1 MMYEELSSGSRTRRT
16 ITGAARVLLD
26 LGIEVDGP
34 LVLGLSLI
42 AAYGLVVLYS
52 ASGQDMHTILRT
64 AARLLLGVIAM
75 LLLARVNPNFLRRS
89 TPWLYAAGCLLLVI
103 VAAVGHI
110 GLGAQRWLDLGF
122 FRFQPSELMKLA
134 VPMMCAWYLHERPL
148 PPGWTSLAVLAVLI
162 LVPVGLVAVQPDLGT
177 AALIAVGGALVIV
190 LAGLRVRVMVG
201 LLAIGAAAAWFGWS
215 FMHDYQRKRV
225 LTFLNPQTDPL
236 GAGYHIIQSQIAIGS
251 GGVFGKGWMNGSQA
265 QLQFLPER
273 STDFIF
279 AVIGEEFGL
288 IGLLLLLVLYVGVVA
303 RAIFLATQT
312 QDTFA
317 RLLAGSLALTF
328 FVYVFINAGMVTG
341 LLPVVGV
348 PLPLVSYG
356 GSSVVTLLAGFG
368 ILMALYSRRKLVG
381 S

>member
-1 MMYEELSSGSRTRRT
+1 MIYEEISQGSRTRRT
-16 ITGAARVLLD
+16 LSGAARVLLE
-26 LGIEVDGP
+26 LRIDGP
-34 LVLGLSLI
+34 LVVGLSLI

-52 ASGQDMHTILRT
+52 ASGQNLPTVLRT
-64 AARLLLGVIAM
+64 VARLVLGTIAM

-89 TPWLYAAGCLLLVI
+89 TPWIYAAGCVLLLI
-103 VAAVGHI
+103 VAAIGHVGM
-110 GLGAQRWLDLGF
+110 GAQRWLNLGL

-134 VPMMCAWYLHERPL
+134 VPMMCAWFLHERAL
-148 PPGWTSLAVLAVLI
+148 PPGWGALATVGVLI
-162 LVPVGLVAVQPDLGT
+162 LLPVGLVAVQPDLGT
-177 AALIAVGGALVIV
+177 AALIAVAGALVIV
-190 LAGLRVRVMVG
+190 LAGLRVRFMAG
-201 LLAIGAAAAWFGWS
+201 LVALGAAAAWFGWS

-265 QLQFLPER
+265 QLEFLPER

-288 IGLLLLLVLYVGVVA
+288 LGLLLLLLLYVFVVC
-303 RAIFLATQT
+303 RAIYLATQT
-312 QDTFA
+312 QDTYA

-356 GSSVVTLLAGFG
+356 GSSVVTVLAGFG
-368 ILMALYSRRKLVG
+368 ILMALYSRRKLIG

>member
-1 MMYEELSSGSRTRRT
+1 MIYEEISQGSRTRRT
-16 ITGAARVLLD
+16 LSGAARVLLE
-26 LGIEVDGP
+26 LRIDGP
-34 LVLGLSLI
+34 LVVGLSLI

-52 ASGQDMHTILRT
+52 ASGQNLPTVLRT
-64 AARLLLGVIAM
+64 VARLVLGTIAM

-89 TPWLYAAGCLLLVI
+89 TPWIYAAGCVLLLI
-103 VAAVGHI
+103 VAAIGHVGM
-110 GLGAQRWLDLGF
+110 GAQRWLNLGL

-134 VPMMCAWYLHERPL
+134 VPMMCAWFLHERAL
-148 PPGWTSLAVLAVLI
+148 PPGWGALATVGVLI
-162 LVPVGLVAVQPDLGT
+162 LLPVGLVAVQPDLGT
-177 AALIAVGGALVIV
+177 AALIAVAGALVVV
-190 LAGLRVRVMVG
+190 LAGLRVRFMAG
-201 LLAIGAAAAWFGWS
+201 LLALGAAAAWFGWS

-265 QLQFLPER
+265 QLEFLPER

-288 IGLLLLLVLYVGVVA
+288 LGLLLLLLLYVFVA
-303 RAIFLATQT
+303 GRAIYLATQT
-312 QDTFA
+312 QDTYA

-356 GSSVVTLLAGFG
+356 GSSVVTVLAGFG
-368 ILMALYSRRKLVG
+368 ILMALYSRRKLIG

>member
-1 MMYEELSSGSRTRRT
+1 MLFALK
-16 ITGAARVLLD
+16 I
-26 LGIEVDGP
+26 DGP
-34 LVLGLSLI
+34 LVTGLALI
-42 AAYGLVVLYS
+42 AVYGLIVLYS
-52 ASGQDMHTILRT
+52 ASGQSVPTIMRT
-64 AARLLLGVIAM
+64 VVRLILGTGAM

-89 TPWLYAAGCLLLVI
+89 APWLFAIGMLLLV
-103 VAAVGHI
+103 VVDGI
-110 GLGAQRWLDLGF
+110 GYIGKGAQRWLDLGIVK
-122 FRFQPSELMKLA
+122 FQPSELMKLA
-134 VPMMCAWYLHERPL
+134 VPMICAWYLHERPL
-148 PPGWTSLAVLAVLI
+148 PPRWTSLFVLGGVI
-162 LVPVGLVAVQPDLGT
+162 LLPVGLVAVQPDLGT
-177 AALIAVGGALVIV
+177 AALIAIAGVLVIV
-190 LAGLRVRVMVG
+190 MAGLPVRVMAVFAG
-201 LLAIGAAAAWFGWS
+201 LGALGAWFGWS

-225 LTFLNPQTDPL
+225 LTFLDPQTDPL

-265 QLQFLPER
+265 QLEFLPER

-288 IGLLLLLVLYVGVVA
+288 LGQALLLLLYLFVVA
-303 RAIFLATQT
+303 RALYLAMQT

-356 GSSVVTLLAGFG
+356 GTSVVTLLAGFG
-368 ILMALYSRRKLVG
+368 ILMALYSHRRLV
-381 S
+381 SS

>member
-1 MMYEELSSGSRTRRT
+1 MIYEEITSESRARRT
-16 ITGAARVLLD
+16 MSGAARMLFALN
-26 LGIEVDGP
+26 VDGP
-34 LVLGLSLI
+34 LVTGLGLI
-42 AAYGLVVLYS
+42 AIYGLIVLYS
-52 ASGQDMHTILRT
+52 ASGQSMPTVIRTVVRLIL
-64 AARLLLGVIAM
+64 GIGAM

-89 TPWLYAAGCLLLVI
+89 APWLFAIGVFMLLI
-103 VAAVGHI
+103 VEGI
-110 GLGAQRWLDLGF
+110 GYIGKGAQRWLDLGIVK
-122 FRFQPSELMKLA
+122 FQPSELMKLA
-134 VPMMCAWYLHERPL
+134 VPMICAWYLHERPL
-148 PPGWTSLAVLAVLI
+148 PPKLIHLVVLAGII
-162 LVPVGLVAVQPDLGT
+162 LFPVALVALQPDLGT
-177 AALIAVGGALVIV
+177 AALIAIGGVLVVIM
-190 LAGLRVRVMVG
+190 AGLPVRVMVIF
-201 LLAIGAAAAWFGWS
+201 LVLGALGAWLGWN

-225 LTFLNPQTDPL
+225 LTFIDPQTDPL

-265 QLQFLPER
+265 QLEFLPER

-288 IGLLLLLVLYVGVVA
+288 LGLAVLLMLYMFVVG
-303 RAIFLATQT
+303 RSIYLAMQT

-356 GSSVVTLLAGFG
+356 GTSVVTLLAGFG
-368 ILMALYSRRKLVG
+368 ILMALYSHRKLV
-381 S
+381 SS